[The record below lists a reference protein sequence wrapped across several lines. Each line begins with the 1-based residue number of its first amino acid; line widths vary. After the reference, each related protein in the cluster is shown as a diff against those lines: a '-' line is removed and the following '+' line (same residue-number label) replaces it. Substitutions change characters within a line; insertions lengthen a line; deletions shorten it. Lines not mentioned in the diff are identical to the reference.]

1 MCKLSV
7 LIPAYNEERHI
18 STCLETLL
26 EQTYHDFEVIVVD
39 DGSTDGT
46 ASICSHYSKAF
57 QHFTLV
63 RKRNEGRVEARRTA
77 LDHASGEY
85 VVYLD
90 ADDGLMPDALAQV
103 AQAIN
108 ENNADVYI
116 YGYTECSRV
125 YVRGG
130 QREETV
136 GGGDYR
142 KCDFKRELLSGRQ
155 NALWNKAIKKSIL
168 LECKK
173 DSEANSLSFG
183 EDLYELISVADRVD
197 GATVIDSILYQYHR
211 HEGATT
217 SHYCR
222 RHADDLAVVSRRV
235 MDYGEKWGLRALS
248 TACVLLQCCNL
259 LKELWRDKNYKGK
272 KKEMQYIRA
281 ALNELP
287 MDVCLG
293 IDLLRLDNRKIVYS
307 LLKGH
312 YLRAGLII
320 EFEKLLKDVGRLL
333 ACGVRRVQRIDKRD
347 R

>member
-1 MCKLSV
+1 MSKFSV
-7 LIPAYNEERHI
+7 LIPAFNEERHI
-18 STCLETLL
+18 SACLETLL
-26 EQTYHDFEVIVVD
+26 TQTYHDFEVIVVD
-39 DGSTDGT
+39 DGSTDRT
-46 ASICSHYSKAF
+46 ASICSHYSESF
-57 QHFTLV
+57 QDFTLV

-85 VVYLD
+85 VIYVD

-108 ENNADVYI
+108 ENNADVYM
-116 YGYTECSRV
+116 YGYTECPRV
-125 YVRGG
+125 CVRGG
-130 QREETV
+130 QLGEIV
-136 GGGDYR
+136 GDYK
-142 KCDFKRELLSGRQ
+142 KCDFKGELLSGRQ

-173 DSEANSLSFG
+173 NSEANSLSFG

-197 GATVIDSILYQYHR
+197 EAVVIDSVLYQYHR

-222 RHADDLAVVSRRV
+222 RHSDDLAVVSRRLL
-235 MDYGEKWGLRALS
+235 DYGEKWGLRAS
-248 TACVLLQCCNL
+248 SIECVLLQYCNL
-259 LKELWRDKNYKGK
+259 LKELWRDENYKGK

-281 ALNELP
+281 ALSELP

-293 IDLLRLDNRKIVYS
+293 IDLLRLDNRRIVYS

-312 YLRAGLII
+312 SLRAGLII
-320 EFEKLLKDVGRLL
+320 VFEKLAKDVGQLL
-333 ACGVRRVQRIDKRD
+333 SCGVRRVQGIDKRD
-347 R
+347 C